1 MVIDPYAIAI
11 ALLAWVL
18 LIIVFSYR
26 EMLFEKPRSR
36 VQYKSLDEL
45 KRMNPFKFEKY
56 VADLYKSMGYSV
68 QQTKRT
74 GDGGKDIIVQKNGQ
88 TYYIECKRYAK
99 PISSSKMRDFVGAC
113 ALGGKNVKGI
123 YVTTSRFTS
132 DAKSA
137 ARRKGIELIDGEKL
151 TRMIRNNKK

>member
-1 MVIDPYAIAI
+1 MIIDPYVIAI
-11 ALLAWVL
+11 TL
-18 LIIVFSYR
+18 LIWLLLMIVILYKDV
-26 EMLFEKPRSR
+26 LFEKPRSR
-36 VQYKSLDEL
+36 VEYKTLDEL

-68 QQTKRT
+68 HQTKRT

-88 TYYIECKRYAK
+88 TYYIECKRYAN

-113 ALGGKNVKGI
+113 ALGGKNIKGI